1 MFAPTGRSRKHRRLA
16 SRRRD
21 YHRQVGYDG
30 SGADR
35 EHLYGR
41 ADHGNQISMIIAFLL
56 AVVVPAGQSFD
67 CTPTAVWDGDG
78 PIWCAE
84 GPHIRL
90 SGIAAREMDGTCRPG
105 HPCPAA
111 GPIDARDHLVSLV
124 GKPTGVRSTGHITVA
139 GPTMR
144 CRSAGGAGGNRT
156 AAFCTSPQSGDISC
170 AMVRDGYAA
179 KWDRYWQ
186 KHRCN

>member
-1 MFAPTGRSRKHRRLA
+1 M
-16 SRRRD
+16 
-21 YHRQVGYDG
+21 
-30 SGADR
+30 
-35 EHLYGR
+35 R
-41 ADHGNQISMIIAFLL
+41 AEMIVALVL
-56 AVVVPAGQSFD
+56 AVAVVPAGQSFD

-90 SGIAAREMDGTCRPG
+90 SGIAAREMDGSCRPG

-111 GPIDARDHLVSLV
+111 DPIAARDHLAELV
-124 GKPTGVRSTGHITVA
+124 GTPQGKLRTGHVKVS

-144 CRSAGGAGGNRT
+144 CRSAGGAGGTRT
-156 AAFCTSPQSGDISC
+156 AAFCVSPKSGDLSC

-186 KHRCN
+186 GHRCP

>member
-1 MFAPTGRSRKHRRLA
+1 MIVALVLA
-16 SRRRD
+16 
-21 YHRQVGYDG
+21 
-30 SGADR
+30 AA
-35 EHLYGR
+35 L
-41 ADHGNQISMIIAFLL
+41 
-56 AVVVPAGQSFD
+56 VPAGQSFD

-90 SGIAAREMDGTCRPG
+90 SGIAAREMDGSCRPG

-111 GPIDARDHLVSLV
+111 DPIAARDHLAELV
-124 GKPTGVRSTGHITVA
+124 GTPQGKLRTGHVKVS
-139 GPTMR
+139 GPMMR
-144 CRSAGGAGGNRT
+144 CRSAGGAGGTRT
-156 AAFCTSPQSGDISC
+156 AAFCESPKSGDLSC

-186 KHRCN
+186 GHRCP

>member
-1 MFAPTGRSRKHRRLA
+1 MIVALFLA
-16 SRRRD
+16 
-21 YHRQVGYDG
+21 
-30 SGADR
+30 AA
-35 EHLYGR
+35 L
-41 ADHGNQISMIIAFLL
+41 
-56 AVVVPAGQSFD
+56 VPAGQSFD

-90 SGIAAREMDGTCRPG
+90 SGIAAREMDGSCRPG

-111 GPIDARDHLVSLV
+111 DPIAARDHLAELV
-124 GKPTGVRSTGHITVA
+124 GTPQGKLRTGHVKVS
-139 GPTMR
+139 GPMMR
-144 CRSAGGAGGNRT
+144 CRSAGGAGGTRT
-156 AAFCTSPQSGDISC
+156 AAFCESPKSGDLSC

-186 KHRCN
+186 GHRCP